1 MFNIIKLNEKD
12 NVGVAPM
19 DIPENKEIAD
29 NCKTIERIPFGHKVS
44 LKDIEKGNFIFK
56 YGQII
61 GTASRD
67 IKIGEHVH
75 SHNLVFSEFK
85 REFELKKMKILKK
98 TVINIFLM
106 DLLEQINKLAPEITS
121 V

>member
-1 MFNIIKLNEKD
+1 MTS
-12 NVGVAPM
+12 
-19 DIPENKEIAD
+19 ENKEIAD
-29 NCKTIERIPFGHKVS
+29 NCKTIEKIPFGHKVS

-75 SHNLVFSEFK
+75 STILFFLNLNVN
-85 REFELKKMKILKK
+85 L
-98 TVINIFLM
+98 N
-106 DLLEQINKLAPEITS
+106 
-121 V
+121 

>member
-1 MFNIIKLNEKD
+1 MTMFNIIKLNEKD

-85 REFELKKMKILKK
+85 REFELKK
-98 TVINIFLM
+98 N
-106 DLLEQINKLAPEITS
+106 E
-121 V
+121 